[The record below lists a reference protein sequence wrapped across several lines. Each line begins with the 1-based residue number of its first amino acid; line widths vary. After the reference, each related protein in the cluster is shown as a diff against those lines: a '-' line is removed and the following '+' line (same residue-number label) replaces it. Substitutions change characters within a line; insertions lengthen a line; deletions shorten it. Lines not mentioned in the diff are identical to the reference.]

1 MKFRLLL
8 VALILIT
15 CISGSSCQQQDDF
28 DRMINDIVGPY
39 RFSIVEWELKTLTG
53 ELEEIIF
60 NGVDYTADD
69 TLVVIEYFSL
79 LGDISGLENQIS
91 YLKDEASDA
100 ELDSLK
106 EQLEILKERRD
117 SLKKGVEKILEL
129 QIRET
134 LRQLDIYLGDDA
146 AINIDFPPVNFSLES
161 PPHLLVISPRDN
173 IVRMKEM
180 ILLQDLTIDEID
192 YIESEVEKL
201 GYSSIVV
208 QVGGMATFP
217 SFVTNNSSLEFT
229 LSTAVEE
236 WLHQYLFFKP
246 TGFLYALNLL
256 GVYDDDNISTINETI
271 AGIASDEIASILYQN
286 YYAMYFEEG
295 GQTDSEGVEDTGF
308 DYYAE
313 MRNIRIEVDN
323 LLANGEIEKAES
335 FMEEKRLYILSQGYY
350 IRRLNQAY
358 FAFYGTYASSP
369 GSVDPIGDMLWEL
382 REKSENIT
390 EFLEITSNIKN
401 MEDLYSLIEL
411 Y

>member
-91 YLKDEASDA
+91 YLKDEASDT